1 MGHRQEQHEADSK
14 AEYLENAK
22 KILHF
27 CLDHGSCEDEALKH
41 SLSGLAFE
49 DFVFFYEYAN
59 GDTDLLGRMI
69 VRRQEKVRRNINSIP
84 VAK

>member
-1 MGHRQEQHEADSK
+1 MKRSEAK
-14 AEYLENAK
+14 RLEVKEEYLRNAK

-27 CLDHGSCEDEALKH
+27 CLDHGLGEDEALKH

-49 DFVFFYEYAN
+49 DFVFFHSYAN
-59 GDTDLLGRMI
+59 GDVELLARMI
-69 VRRQEKVRRNINSIP
+69 VRRQDKVRRNINSVP